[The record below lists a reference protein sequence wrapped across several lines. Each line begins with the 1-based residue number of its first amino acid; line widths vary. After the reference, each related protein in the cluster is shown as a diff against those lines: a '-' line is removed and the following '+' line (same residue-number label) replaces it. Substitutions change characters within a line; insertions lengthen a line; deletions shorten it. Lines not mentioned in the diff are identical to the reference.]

1 MDEKIKKQLEEMAE
15 KCALDMGELKREPV
29 FTVDRH
35 LGNPQQYEYF
45 KTRNTDA
52 YLAFKQGAQA
62 AWDLCQKH
70 ERERI
75 YKDVEAGLA
84 QLAVTLRNSKSRSEL
99 QAICEHDACLI
110 ASGYL
115 KSIILNPP
123 APQQQGE

>member
-1 MDEKIKKQLEEMAE
+1 MDEEIKKKLQEMARAHVLNTYNIDMDRSVIDE
-15 KCALDMGELKREPV
+15 VMWKDEAQDFLD
-29 FTVDRH
+29 
-35 LGNPQQYEYF
+35 
-45 KTRNTDA
+45 
-52 YLAFKQGAQA
+52 GAQA
-62 AWDLCQKH
+62 AWDLAVKH

-84 QLAVTLRNSKSRSEL
+84 KLAVTLRNSKSRSEL

-123 APQQQGE
+123 APPQQGE